1 MNNFI
6 EVHSIDMG
14 KPVLINLSHVEEI
27 IPDNDG
33 VTIYFAFTP
42 PEYSEQDYIH
52 AEESYDKIKLLI
64 WR

>member
-6 EVHSIDMG
+6 EVHGKDID

-27 IPDNDG
+27 CPDGNG
-33 VTIYFAFTP
+33 VIIYFAFNA
-42 PEYSEQDYIH
+42 PECYEQDYIR
-52 AEESYDKIKLLI
+52 AKESYDKIKLLI